1 MTRKAGLF
9 FTEKGGEK
17 MPLEQ
22 EKVVP
27 MALFTPSEGK
37 IRGVK
42 GRIKGGKTRN
52 FLIYFVKILVKTAR
66 KL

>member
-1 MTRKAGLF
+1 MGRKE
-9 FTEKGGEK
+9 EKNAPRSK
-17 MPLEQ
+17 KKWFRWHFSPLQ
-22 EKVVP
+22 KV
-27 MALFTPSEGK
+27 K

>member
-37 IRGVK
+37 NKRDK
-42 GRIKGGKTRN
+42 RGKTRN
-52 FLIYFVKILVKTAR
+52 FLISFVKILVKTAR